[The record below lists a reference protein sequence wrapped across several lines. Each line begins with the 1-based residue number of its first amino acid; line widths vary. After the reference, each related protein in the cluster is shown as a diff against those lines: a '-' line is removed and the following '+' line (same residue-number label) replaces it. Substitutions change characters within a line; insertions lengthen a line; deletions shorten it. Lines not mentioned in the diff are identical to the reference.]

1 MNDYIKSVVEN
12 SKYHE
17 GDILVY
23 VGEKLI
29 NPEETKHS
37 KHFIKG
43 KQYLINKKS
52 IIDYSIDELD
62 SSYGK
67 EVLFFKE
74 HDFGCY
80 SDFADRNFTN
90 LKDYRNNKIENILK

>member
-1 MNDYIKSVVEN
+1 MNAYIKSVIQN

-23 VGEKLI
+23 IGEKLI

-37 KHFIKG
+37 RHFTKG

-67 EVLFFKE
+67 ELLFFNN
-74 HDFGCY
+74 HDYGCY
-80 SDFADRNFTN
+80 SDFADRNF
-90 LKDYRNNKIENILK
+90 LRLEDYRNSKIEDILE